1 MGNFLGSESIIP
13 SSIINEYVE
22 NNNPS
27 LESYYMYS
35 RNSDGNI
42 SFRYFWDEIIR
53 TDDRN
58 LAEKIFAFFSDNNK
72 MSFSDLKFFYTLF
85 KINGINSNEYKLGF
99 ISQLLFNSNNE
110 IKLMLYKQNV
120 ILYFPLIHKN
130 DKTKTF
136 AEYFSNKLFQKIK
149 KERNEKKEIDI
160 IYKEEFENMGKKII
174 KEFDYF
180 SVIESLPSSQYCD
193 CVKLK
198 HNTNLVKDII
208 KDIYLVNLKNKC
220 KSEYSYEEI
229 EKIFQEVEI
238 DDIFI
243 KVLINYLKKKT
254 LKNKIDIYTLI
265 HLLYKI
271 CLAKKED
278 EKGELSFEL
287 LSFPNKEIKNLNEI
301 LLDNSIQKNSLS
313 KEEYLNLFKNSKQTN
328 SLTEFIRKIPFYFE
342 NINLIP
348 IIVFEQKPYESQ
360 IIKKV
365 IKFFLKDNKNFD
377 EFCKEQLKTESRFYA
392 INYDFKLQLIEYLEN
407 NNINEK
413 KPKMNLNL
421 ISNPNIKGRLKPNL
435 IYEQDFFVLPNSL
448 YQLFKRWFLSI
459 GNDII
464 LEKM

>member
-180 SVIESLPSSQYCD
+180 SVIES
-193 CVKLK
+193 
-198 HNTNLVKDII
+198 
-208 KDIYLVNLKNKC
+208 
-220 KSEYSYEEI
+220 
-229 EKIFQEVEI
+229 
-238 DDIFI
+238 FI
-243 KVLINYLKKKT
+243 
-254 LKNKIDIYTLI
+254 
-265 HLLYKI
+265 
-271 CLAKKED
+271 
-278 EKGELSFEL
+278 
-287 LSFPNKEIKNLNEI
+287 
-301 LLDNSIQKNSLS
+301 
-313 KEEYLNLFKNSKQTN
+313 
-328 SLTEFIRKIPFYFE
+328 
-342 NINLIP
+342 
-348 IIVFEQKPYESQ
+348 
-360 IIKKV
+360 
-365 IKFFLKDNKNFD
+365 
-377 EFCKEQLKTESRFYA
+377 
-392 INYDFKLQLIEYLEN
+392 
-407 NNINEK
+407 
-413 KPKMNLNL
+413 
-421 ISNPNIKGRLKPNL
+421 
-435 IYEQDFFVLPNSL
+435 
-448 YQLFKRWFLSI
+448 
-459 GNDII
+459 
-464 LEKM
+464 